1 MARLHRLAVAALC
14 LCTLGV
20 LYCPGVAAHF
30 SESRSLFREALQ
42 VVDINSTSLREL
54 HESAH
59 LCPWILVAYL
69 DGCGHCR
76 HSAPLVARIAEE
88 TLEDSGDVLNEVTV
102 AALNCET
109 STFDCRELGVVGV
122 PSFYFLFPSNMPVNA
137 TTLGPVVANKNFIDK
152 GNVEAKPIMMAR
164 ALIGQGANPDAHF
177 NTARKMWLGASANLW
192 GATSRERCLHMR
204 TYLRNSK
211 ESDAAVAG
219 AGGALSAAGT
229 ANFVE
234 ETTFHVADVANAFF
248 ETLFHEVAL
257 RGLES
262 TAQRRALFR
271 FLRLVQ
277 QRLPG
282 LGADVL
288 LYSMTLNR
296 RVDGAQGSVD
306 DFASFSVGDW
316 QKLVL
321 SAGIPYQGTPRHL
334 SWRTCKGSSWRYRGF
349 PCGMWLLYHSLTVN
363 TARVD
368 AGELTEGVADKSDTE
383 VLFIILDYARHFFAC
398 DACLTHFLRFQ
409 PGDKDTVLQLWR
421 FHNEVN
427 RRLATFGEEGDPLVP
442 KRFFPTVE
450 QCPACFRNDVAGK
463 EEDRFVGMEVSK
475 YLRSRY
481 KWNPTALHEG
491 TVKVTESTTKR
502 TINDHDGTMNV
513 HRNPFSMDVFLTV
526 ILVIVVVVLG
536 MVYVLRRHHSSAAKR
551 RRPILPLRARD

>member
-1 MARLHRLAVAALC
+1 MTRLHRLAVAVLC
-14 LCTLGV
+14 LCALAV
-20 LYCPGVAAHF
+20 FYCPGVAARF
-30 SESRSLFREALQ
+30 SESRSLFRDAFE

-59 LCPWILVAYL
+59 MCPWILVTYL
-69 DGCGHCR
+69 DSCGHCR

-109 STFDCRELGVVGV
+109 SMHDCHELRVVGV
-122 PSFYFLFPSNMPVNA
+122 PSFYFLFPSDMPVNA
-137 TTLGPVVANKNFIDK
+137 TTLEPVVANKNLLDK
-152 GNVEAKPIMMAR
+152 GNVEAKPINMTR
-164 ALIGQGANPDAHF
+164 ALIGQGANPNAHF
-177 NTARKMWLGASANLW
+177 NTARKMWTSASTNLW
-192 GATSRERCLHMR
+192 RATNKELCLHMR

-211 ESDAAVAG
+211 ESDAAEAG
-219 AGGALSAAGT
+219 AGGVLPT
-229 ANFVE
+229 ASTSNFVE
-234 ETTFHVADVANAFF
+234 ETTFHVVDVANAFF

-257 RGLES
+257 KGLES
-262 TAQRRALFR
+262 AARRRALFR

-288 LYSMTLNR
+288 LYSMTVNR
-296 RVDGAQGSVD
+296 RVDGAQSSVA
-306 DFASFSVGDW
+306 DFASSVGDW

-363 TARVD
+363 AARVD
-368 AGELTEGVADKSDTE
+368 ADELTAGVADDNNTE

-409 PGDKDTVLQLWR
+409 PGDKDPVLQLWR

-427 RRLATFGEEGDPLVP
+427 RRLASLGEGGDPLVP
-442 KRFFPTVE
+442 KRIFPTVE
-450 QCPACFRNDVAGK
+450 QCPACIRDDVTGK
-463 EEDRFVGMEVSK
+463 EEDRFVEAEVSK

-481 KWNPTALHEG
+481 KWNPEALHEG
-491 TVKVTESTTKR
+491 TVRVTESTTKR
-502 TINDHDGTMNV
+502 SINDHGGAINV
-513 HRNPFSMDVFLTV
+513 YHNLLSMDTFLTIV
-526 ILVIVVVVLG
+526 LVIVAAVLC

>member
-1 MARLHRLAVAALC
+1 MARLHGPAVAALC
-14 LCTLGV
+14 LCALAV
-20 LYCPGVAAHF
+20 LYCPGVAAGF
-30 SESRSLFREALQ
+30 SESRSLFRDAFE
-42 VVDINSTSLREL
+42 VVDINSMSLKEL
-54 HESAH
+54 HKSAH
-59 LCPWILVAYL
+59 TCPWILVTYL
-69 DGCGHCR
+69 DTCGHCR
-76 HSAPLVARIAEE
+76 HSAPLVARIAAE

-109 STFDCRELGVVGV
+109 SMSDCQELRVVSV
-122 PSFYFLFPSNMPVNA
+122 PSFYFLFPSDMPVNA
-137 TTLGPVVANKNFIDK
+137 TTLEPVVANKNLLDK
-152 GNVEAKPIMMAR
+152 GNAEAKPIAMTR
-164 ALIGQGANPDAHF
+164 ALIGQGANPNAHF
-177 NTARKMWLGASANLW
+177 DTARKMWMGASSNLW
-192 GATSRERCLHMR
+192 GATRKELCLHMR

-211 ESDAAVAG
+211 ESDAAEAG
-219 AGGALSAAGT
+219 AGGALAAAST

-234 ETTFHVADVANAFF
+234 ETTFHVVDVANAFF

-262 TAQRRALFR
+262 AARRRALFR

-288 LYSMTLNR
+288 LYSMTVNR
-296 RVDGAQGSVD
+296 SVDGAQSSVAGFASSVD
-306 DFASFSVGDW
+306 DW

-321 SAGIPYQGTPRHL
+321 SAGIPYEGNPRHL

-363 TARVD
+363 AAHVD
-368 AGELTEGVADKSDTE
+368 ADDNNTE

-409 PGDKDTVLQLWR
+409 PGDKDPVLQLWR

-427 RRLATFGEEGDPLVP
+427 RRLASLGEGGDPLVP
-442 KRFFPTVE
+442 KRIFPTVE
-450 QCPACFRNDVAGK
+450 QCPACIRSDVTGK
-463 EEDRFVGMEVSK
+463 EEDRFVETEVSK

-481 KWNPTALHEG
+481 RWNPTALHEG
-491 TVKVTESTTKR
+491 TVKVTESTRKR
-502 TINDHDGTMNV
+502 SINDRGRAVNV
-513 HRNPFSMDVFLTV
+513 YHSLLSMDTFLIIV
-526 ILVIVVVVLG
+526 LVIAAVVLG